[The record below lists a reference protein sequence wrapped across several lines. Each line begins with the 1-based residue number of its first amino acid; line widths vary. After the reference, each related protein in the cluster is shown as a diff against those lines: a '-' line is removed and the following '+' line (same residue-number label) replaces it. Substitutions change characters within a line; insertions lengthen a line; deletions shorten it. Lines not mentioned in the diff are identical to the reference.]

1 MRRFLAAVIAA
12 LTLFSLS
19 GCAKVECPT
28 EPVTPGQGEEPAAPM
43 EPELTPEEIAE
54 QERLAAEKAREE
66 RLQGL
71 LNSMTLEEKVGQLFF
86 VRCPETNAVEDIST
100 YHLGGYLLFGRDYKN
115 GEAWLTKEQFTEKIQ
130 SYQDAAEIPLFIGSD
145 EEGGTVTR
153 ASRNPN
159 LFSEAFQSPQTLYST
174 GGMEA
179 LAQDALDKSQSLLD
193 LGINVNFAP
202 VCDVSTDPK
211 DFIYDRTLGQD
222 ANMTADYVRL
232 VVPAM
237 TEGGTLP
244 VLKHFPGYGNNADT
258 HTGIAV
264 DERPMETFET
274 ADLLPFKAGIEAGAP
289 FVLVSHNI
297 VNCMDTELPASL
309 SPAVH
314 KVLRETC
321 GFEGI
326 AITDDLAM
334 DAVKAYAK
342 EGAVAVMALQAGND
356 MVITTDYRTQIPAV
370 IAAVQEGT
378 LAESVIDS
386 ACLRVLKCKDDHI
399 YIPSL
404 YS

>member
-28 EPVTPGQGEEPAAPM
+28 EPVTPGQGEEPAAPT

-66 RLQGL
+66 RLQAL
-71 LNSMTLEEKVGQLFF
+71 LDSMTLEEKVGQLFF
-86 VRCPETNAVEDIST
+86 VRCPEENAVEDISI

-159 LFSEAFQSPQTLYST
+159 LFSEAFQSPQAIYST

-202 VCDVSTDPK
+202 VCDVSTDPN

-222 ANMTADYVRL
+222 AETTADYITRTVL
-232 VVPAM
+232 TMGDAGEM
-237 TEGGTLP
+237 S
-244 VLKHFPGYGNNADT
+244 VLKHFPGYGSNADT

-264 DERPMETFET
+264 DQRPMETFET

-297 VNCMDTELPASL
+297 VNCMDPELPASL

-314 KVLRETC
+314 KILREEC
-321 GFEGI
+321 SFDGI

-342 EGAVAVMALQAGND
+342 DGAVAVLALQAGND
-356 MVITTDYRTQIPAV
+356 MVVTTDYRTQIPAV

-378 LAESVIDS
+378 LDESVIDD
-386 ACLRVLKCKDDHI
+386 ACLRVLRCKDTFWG
-399 YIPSL
+399 IPENNP
-404 YS
+404 